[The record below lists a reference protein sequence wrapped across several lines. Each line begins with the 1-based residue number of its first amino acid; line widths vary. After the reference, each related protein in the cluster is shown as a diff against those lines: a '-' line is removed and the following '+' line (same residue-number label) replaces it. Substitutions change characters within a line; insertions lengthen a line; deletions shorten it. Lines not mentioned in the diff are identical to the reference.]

1 MTDLLTR
8 IENNQPIEAQELYDF
23 VVAAVVKQGR
33 PSVGDNDRCLYRG
46 PDGLKCAAGHV
57 IPDGVYSPVEME
69 NQDISGLCSQRL
81 LPKSLIRHA
90 ALLSSLQVCHDEPA
104 SSSLQVCHDGAA
116 SLNDFIFIKAFCD
129 NANAVAKKYNLKPHG
144 ENT

>member
-23 VVAAVVKQGR
+23 VVAAIVKQGR

-57 IPDGVYSPVEME
+57 IPNSMYSKEME
-69 NQDISGLCSQRL
+69 SRNVARLSELNLIPNSLLPHERL
-81 LPKSLIRHA
+81 LKSLQGDHDQGSPLEGFVDRFLSFSKQT
-90 ALLSSLQVCHDEPA
+90 ALE
-104 SSSLQVCHDGAA
+104 
-116 SLNDFIFIKAFCD
+116 F
-129 NANAVAKKYNLKPHG
+129 NLKPYG

>member
-23 VVAAVVKQGR
+23 VVAAIVKQGR

-57 IPDGVYSPVEME
+57 IPDSMYSKKME
-69 NQDISGLCSQRL
+69 SLDVGRL
-81 LPKSLIRHA
+81 SELNLIPESLFPHKK
-90 ALLSSLQVCHDEPA
+90 LLKNLQEDHDEGYPQEGFVDRFLSFSKQTA
-104 SSSLQVCHDGAA
+104 LE
-116 SLNDFIFIKAFCD
+116 F
-129 NANAVAKKYNLKPHG
+129 NLKPHG

>member
-23 VVAAVVKQGR
+23 VVAAIVKQGR

-46 PDGLKCAAGHV
+46 PDGLKCAYGHV
-57 IPDGVYSPVEME
+57 HPDSMYSENME
-69 NQDISGLCSQRL
+69 NRDIQELSERYM

-90 ALLSSLQVCHDEPA
+90 ALLSSLQ
-104 SSSLQVCHDGAA
+104 LCHDGP
-116 SLNDFIFIKAFCD
+116 SSINDFIFIKEFCQ
-129 NANAVAKKYNLKPHG
+129 NANAVAKKYNLKPYG
-144 ENT
+144 ENP

>member
-23 VVAAVVKQGR
+23 VVAAIVKQGR

-57 IPDGVYSPVEME
+57 IPDSMYSKKME
-69 NQDISGLCSQRL
+69 SLDVGRL
-81 LPKSLIRHA
+81 SELNLIPESLFPHKK
-90 ALLSSLQVCHDEPA
+90 LLKNLQEDHDEGYPQEGFVDRFL
-104 SSSLQVCHDGAA
+104 SFRILESR
-116 SLNDFIFIKAFCD
+116 I
-129 NANAVAKKYNLKPHG
+129 
-144 ENT
+144 

>member
-23 VVAAVVKQGR
+23 VVAAIVKQGR

-46 PDGLKCAAGHV
+46 PDGLKCAYGHV
-57 IPDGVYSPVEME
+57 HPDSMYSEEME
-69 NQDISGLCSQRL
+69 SRDIIELSERHMIPESLSRHTPL
-81 LPKSLIRHA
+81 LNH
-90 ALLSSLQVCHDEPA
+90 LQ
-104 SSSLQVCHDGAA
+104 LCHDGP
-116 SLNDFIFIKAFCD
+116 SETNDFIFIKEFCQ

>member
-23 VVAAVVKQGR
+23 VVAAIVKQGR

-57 IPDGVYSPVEME
+57 IPDSVYSPVEME

-90 ALLSSLQVCHDEPA
+90 ALLSSLQVCHDGPA
-104 SSSLQVCHDGAA
+104 SS
-116 SLNDFIFIKAFCD
+116 NDFIFIKAFCH
-129 NANAVAKKYNLKPHG
+129 NANVVAKKYNLKPHG

>member
-8 IENNQPIEAQELYDF
+8 IENNQPIEAQELFDF
-23 VVAAVVKQGR
+23 VVAAIVKQGR

-57 IPDGVYSPVEME
+57 IPDSIYSPVEME
-69 NQDISGLCSQRL
+69 NQGIEVLVSQRL
-81 LPKSLIRHA
+81 LPENLIRHA
-90 ALLSSLQVCHDEPA
+90 PLLEKLQR
-104 SSSLQVCHDGAA
+104 CHDGPSSVNAYG
-116 SLNDFIFIKAFCD
+116 FIKAFLHY
-129 NANAVAKKYNLKPHG
+129 ANEVAQEFNLKPHG

>member
-8 IENNQPIEAQELYDF
+8 IENNQPVEAQELYDF
-23 VVAAVVKQGR
+23 VVAAIVKQGR

-90 ALLSSLQVCHDEPA
+90 ALLNSLQRCHDAPA
-104 SSSLQVCHDGAA
+104 SI
-116 SLNDFIFIKAFCD
+116 NYFPFIKEFCH
-129 NANAVAKKYNLKPHG
+129 NANVIAKEYNLKPYG

>member
-23 VVAAVVKQGR
+23 VVAAIVKQGR

-57 IPDGVYSPVEME
+57 IPDSVYSEDME
-69 NQDISGLCSQRL
+69 GLDLANMAAFGRRL
-81 LPKSLIRHA
+81 KSLVPHLK
-90 ALLSSLQVCHDEPA
+90 LLVSLQGN
-104 SSSLQVCHDGAA
+104 HDGAFYA
-116 SLNDFIFIKAFCD
+116 KDFMGKFLATSKIIGRHF
-129 NANAVAKKYNLKPHG
+129 NLKPYG
-144 ENT
+144 ETP

>member
-46 PDGLKCAAGHV
+46 PGGLKCAAGHV

-90 ALLSSLQVCHDEPA
+90 ALLSSLQG
-104 SSSLQVCHDGAA
+104 CHDGPA
-116 SLNDFIFIKAFCD
+116 SVNDFVFIKAFCY
-129 NANAVAKKYNLKPHG
+129 NANVVAKKYNLKPYG
-144 ENT
+144 ETP

>member
-46 PDGLKCAAGHV
+46 PDGLKCAYGHV
-57 IPDGVYSPVEME
+57 LPDSMYSKNME
-69 NQDISGLCSQRL
+69 NCCIDELSDRNMI
-81 LPKSLIRHA
+81 PKSLIRHTD
-90 ALLSSLQVCHDEPA
+90 LLGHLQE
-104 SSSLQVCHDGAA
+104 CHDG
-116 SLNDFIFIKAFCD
+116 SRPSQGFTFIKAFCH
-129 NANAVAKKYNLKPHG
+129 NANVVAKKYNLEPHG

>member
-23 VVAAVVKQGR
+23 VVAAIVKQGR

-46 PDGLKCAAGHV
+46 PEGLKCAYGHV
-57 IPDGVYSPVEME
+57 HPDSMYSENME
-69 NQDISGLCSQRL
+69 NRDIDELSDRNMI
-81 LPKSLIRHA
+81 PKSLIRHTR
-90 ALLSSLQVCHDEPA
+90 LLDYLQK
-104 SSSLQVCHDGAA
+104 CHDG
-116 SLNDFIFIKAFCD
+116 SRPIQGFTFIKAFCHQ
-129 NANAVAKKYNLKPHG
+129 ANRLAKQYNLKPYG

>member
-23 VVAAVVKQGR
+23 VVAAIVKQGR

-57 IPDGVYSPVEME
+57 IPDGIYSPEIME
-69 NQDISGLCSQRL
+69 NRSISNLCS
-81 LPKSLIRHA
+81 
-90 ALLSSLQVCHDEPA
+90 V
-104 SSSLQVCHDGAA
+104 
-116 SLNDFIFIKAFCD
+116 
-129 NANAVAKKYNLKPHG
+129 
-144 ENT
+144 

>member
-1 MTDLLTR
+1 MKRNKPMTDLLTR

-23 VVAAVVKQGR
+23 VVAAIVKQGR

-46 PDGLKCAAGHV
+46 PDGLKCAVGHV

-69 NQDISGLCSQRL
+69 NQDILGLRSQQL
-81 LPKSLIRHA
+81 LPKSLIPHA
-90 ALLSSLQVCHDEPA
+90 GLLC
-104 SSSLQVCHDGAA
+104 SLQVCHDGP
-116 SLNDFIFIKAFCD
+116 SSFDGFTFIKAFCH
-129 NANAVAKKYNLKPHG
+129 NANEVAERYNLKPHG